1 MTGKALVD
9 EVQFLQFFWGRR
21 RLFRILFHFPLLL
34 ISKDYRAYRFLK
46 FSKKK
51 RIKKAEKWARKFS
64 IDPRFP
70 GVTLEQV
77 VGRSDTISI
86 LIDSIDYHILRLQD
100 KDPHF
105 AKMYATP
112 PPKIFILESDPGW
125 GKKFLA
131 KAIQREALERGVK
144 EGIKVIPETL
154 KSSDIS
160 SWLMGVSEKQL
171 ENKMNAIFSN
181 PTLIFIDQAQAF
193 SEKNQ
198 GISGD
203 IDRESRRIGEALE
216 RSLESLKDNPIRGI
230 ALLSTTNFANIPES
244 LRLIAE
250 RINLNEMKEESLVEI
265 CRRRS
270 KEIGLNIDPLKLF
283 HALSQALKTL
293 GKSDLTP
300 SDINK
305 AFVLATSKVQAPFR
319 EALRKGTTKRKSTSI
334 PKPTIDDFVSVAPDV
349 AAYTEEEVSTMVK
362 ETRQFTKPTERYG
375 HVGGLHD
382 VIGKVI
388 TEIKASLN
396 PELAIQLG
404 YEPPIGFLFY
414 GPPGSG
420 KTLLAKAI
428 AGEEGAKIRVVSGSE
443 VYQKEVGETE
453 SNIRRLFSEA
463 RKESPSIII
472 WDEIDAV
479 AVRRG
484 SRLGDPVHAP
494 ATTILLSELEGL
506 KSGGGSVLFIGI
518 TNRKDIIDEAL
529 LNRLLSVEFP
539 YPKNIDERREVI
551 KVHLGKTESFLSEDV
566 TIDKV
571 MKIFLQRTF
580 SPRVVAYTIRSA
592 VAERTKEVVASQEIL
607 SALQK
612 SDNEKI
618 SSIRKNYGEQLVYLK
633 NLAKTQK
640 VKIETLYQRVAAA
653 YHDSASYP
661 LTLHHLERAFEL
673 AVKSEDFEELK
684 EMQRIYRGKGP
695 EIGKVYGLATAESE
709 DERRGL
715 IIIVE
720 SNIFPRSGRSENLL
734 ILGTVTESVKESA
747 KIAVEFLRGYHQN
760 INNYDIDVHIISPTE
775 GSNREDL
782 KLWGPSAGLAIA
794 VSIASAIWNIYL
806 SPDVCMTG
814 KIEMKS
820 GLAGL
825 VGGIHPKKGSGKIDI
840 AVDEKFGKIV
850 IPDQGFQKLIDDYKE
865 YVDAVREKGTKV
877 VGGKD
882 FFDYLSI
889 AAGLTKE
896 EVMIKL
902 RGNPNA
908 LEFHSHSEYQ
918 DAILIGKNCK
928 VDYSNFLSEKEYAM
942 HVISL
947 AENTIPKVRSIHT
960 GRNPEQVLNVIL
972 TRNRKWPAATEGK
985 TIFLNLDHFDK
996 IAEVYGSRDA
1006 DDGAIVH
1013 EIDHAILWAPRYD
1026 SYTSWL
1032 IEGIADFVRDNLG
1045 FQRDAKGTFLGSKAH
1060 FEEGKALGAFQTSAH
1075 FLMFLEKL
1083 HPEIIRELS
1092 KALIDETY
1100 DEKIFLKYFG
1110 KSLQILVKIYEK
1122 EERDH

>member
-1 MTGKALVD
+1 MAD
-9 EVQFLQFFWGRR
+9 ELLSDEIQFSQFLWGRR
-21 RLFRILFHFPLLL
+21 RWLRIIFHFPLLL
-34 ISKDYRAYRFLK
+34 ISKDYRAYRFRKL
-46 FSKKK
+46 SRKK
-51 RIKKAEKWARKFS
+51 RIKKAENWAKKFS

-70 GVTLEQV
+70 DISLDQV
-77 VGRSDTISI
+77 VGRGDIISI

-100 KDPHF
+100 NDPKF

-112 PPKIFILESDPGW
+112 PPKIFILESGPGW

-171 ENKMNAIFSN
+171 ENKMNSIFSN
-181 PTLIFIDQAQAF
+181 PTLIFIEQAQAF
-193 SEKNQ
+193 SEKSQ

-216 RSLESLKDNPIRGI
+216 RSLEHLKDNPIRGV
-230 ALLSTTNFANIPES
+230 ALLSTNNFANIPES

-250 RINLNEMKEESLVEI
+250 RINLNEMKEESLIEI
-265 CRRRS
+265 CRRRN
-270 KEIGLNIDPLKLF
+270 KKIGLNVNPKKLF
-283 HALSQALKTL
+283 HALSQSLRTL

-305 AFVLATSKVQAPFR
+305 AFILATNKVQAPFR
-319 EALRKGTTKRKSTSI
+319 ESFRKRIKKRNVVSI

-362 ETRQFTKPTERYG
+362 ETRQFTKPTERYRD
-375 HVGGLHD
+375 VGGLHD

-396 PELAIQLG
+396 PELATQLG
-404 YEPPIGFLFY
+404 YEPPIGFLFF

-428 AGEEGAKIRVVSGSE
+428 AGEEGTKIRVVSGSE

-453 SNIRRLFSEA
+453 RNIRRIFSEA

-506 KSGGGSVLFIGI
+506 KSGGGNVLFIGI

-539 YPKNIDERREVI
+539 YPKNAEERREI
-551 KVHLGKTESFLSEDV
+551 IEVHLRKIESFLSKDV
-566 TIDKV
+566 TIDEV

-580 SPRVVAYTIRSA
+580 SPRVVAYTMRSA

-607 SALQK
+607 SALK
-612 SDNEKI
+612 KNDSEKNA
-618 SSIRKNYGEQLVYLK
+618 SIRKNYGEQLTYLE
-633 NLAKTQK
+633 NLAK
-640 VKIETLYQRVAAA
+640 VKKIKIKTLFKKVAAA
-653 YHDSASYP
+653 SHDSRSYP
-661 LTLHHLERAFEL
+661 LTLHHLERAFEMAL
-673 AVKSEDFEELK
+673 KSEDFDELK
-684 EMQRIYRGKGP
+684 EMQRIYRGTGP
-695 EIGKVYGLATAESE
+695 EIGKSYGLAAAESK

-720 SNIFPRSGRSENLL
+720 SNVFPRSKRGENML

-747 KIAVEFLRGYHQN
+747 KIAVEFLREYYPN
-760 INNYDIDVHIISPTE
+760 INNHDVDVHIISPAE
-775 GSNREDL
+775 GSDREEL

-794 VSIASAIWNIYL
+794 VSIASAIWSIPL

-840 AVDEKFGKIV
+840 AVDEKFEKII
-850 IPDQGFQKLIDDYKE
+850 IPNQGFEKLIEDYKE
-865 YVDAVREKGTKV
+865 YVEAIREKGTGII
-877 VGGKD
+877 GGKD
-882 FFDYLSI
+882 FFDYLSL
-889 AAGLTKE
+889 ASGLDKE
-896 EVMIKL
+896 EAKKKL
-902 RGNPNA
+902 RSTPNFFKNQ
-908 LEFHSHSEYQ
+908 ES
-918 DAILIGKNCK
+918 ILIGKNCK
-928 VDYSNFLSEKEYAM
+928 VDYSGFPSEKGYAT

-947 AENTIPKVRSIHT
+947 VENTMPKVRLIHG
-960 GRNPEQVLNVIL
+960 GRSPGEALNVIFA
-972 TRNRKWPAATEGK
+972 RNCKWPAATEGK
-985 TIFLNLDHFDK
+985 KIFINLDHFDK
-996 IAEVYGSRDA
+996 IAEIYGSRDA

-1013 EIDHAILWAPRYD
+1013 EIDHAIMWAPRYD
-1026 SYTSWL
+1026 ENTSWL
-1032 IEGIADFVRDNLG
+1032 IEGIADFVRDKLG
-1045 FQRDAKGTFLGSKAH
+1045 FQREAKGTFLGSKAH
-1060 FEEGKALGAFQTSAH
+1060 FEQGKALGAYQTSAH
-1075 FLMFLEKL
+1075 FLMFLEK
-1083 HPEIIRELS
+1083 IRPDIVQELTQ
-1092 KALIDETY
+1092 AMIDETY
-1100 DEKIFLKYFG
+1100 SEELYLKYFG
-1110 KSLQILVKIYEK
+1110 KSLKALVRIYE
-1122 EERDH
+1122 EEESNR